1 MSNFNHSKIMRFLTS
16 LSILG
21 FRKIALNL
29 IDLLDEETKEGK
41 LLQKQ
46 RFAFQNN
53 WETYGNFKG

>member
-1 MSNFNHSKIMRFLTS
+1 MRFLTS